1 MRVTTRRG
9 EKYGPVAIVLH
20 WLMALLIFAALGL
33 GWYMA
38 DLPFSPSRVKLF
50 NWHKALGMTI
60 FFLAALRLMWR
71 LSHPAPA
78 LPASS
83 PQWERTA
90 AHATHWL
97 MYALYFAIPLIGWAR
112 SNAAGYPIVYLGLVP
127 LFDLVG
133 KNKELADLLK
143 EAHAIAAYSLAAVV
157 GLHIAAA
164 LKHAVIDRDGL
175 LSRMLPGGS
184 QVQ

>member
-1 MRVTTRRG
+1 MHMTTKPPER
-9 EKYGPVAIVLH
+9 YGSVSILFH
-20 WLMALLIFAALGL
+20 WLLALMIFAALGL

-38 DLPFSPSRVKLF
+38 DLPFSPTRVKLF

-60 FFLAALRLMWR
+60 FFLAALRLLWR
-71 LSHPAPA
+71 LWHPAPA
-78 LPASS
+78 LPESS
-83 PQWERTA
+83 PLWERTA

-97 MYALYFAIPLIGWAR
+97 MYALFFAIPLIGWAR

-133 KNKELADLLK
+133 KNKELADILK
-143 EAHAIAAYSLAAVV
+143 QAHAIAAYTLLAVV
-157 GLHIAAA
+157 ALHIAAA
-164 LKHAVIDRDGL
+164 LKHAVIDKDGV